1 MSEETKDGAVE
12 ASEASGTQV
21 ELRYAGSSRVVDE
34 GDGARIA
41 LVGDGS
47 RAPVRLRAA
56 IKRPLLVREALGALY
71 EVVRSDTRRAPKDRA
86 AYLAY
91 SAGRSSGSGAD
102 LFQAQREYFD
112 WLAQNDA
119 AAWLVLDPVVTVHPD
134 GTLFEVFSKDEGSYA
149 SLKIGAGA
157 LEPSGETAYGTTNID
172 FSQDLFDAVQRV
184 RSYRTTELAVGQDAV
199 TLGVEGAAEVV
210 EKRVEVPHSWLRGFL
225 QVQAAAT
232 LAPTSCTL
240 APIDLYNVLRQ
251 LRLNADQKG
260 GGRAIRV
267 ELSPGER
274 PRLVLEPWETVLETH
289 GEVYK
294 GRTAQVVRIW
304 GRRRLGMLRRLL
316 PWAESIELHLLGTGL
331 PSFYVVRCGD
341 VTFTMGLT
349 GFTASNWSQALNL
362 DTLLPR
368 TEHTSTLLD
377 QALELLGES
386 WIATADALTE
396 ALGASAADVR
406 EALRL
411 GCQNGQVMYDLDLGA
426 YRLRPLS
433 DAIDPDALAFK
444 NARERLAY
452 DLLAGKGG
460 GVKILS
466 ENRIQGVGTQ
476 YVGEVRV
483 DADRREYRCE
493 MTIDEE
499 GRVKKVDDT
508 SPFFAKHQLKEGP
521 SAPLIAL
528 RLEIAQVARAR
539 AAERGADTI
548 TYETRTYVKRDERG
562 ESVYQV
568 SLEERRVK
576 VRWGLRAKER
586 MRSQNLM
593 FGSVDDARR
602 AYLERIGE
610 LEDKGFMDATAG

>member
-1 MSEETKDGAVE
+1 MSEEAEVGAE
-12 ASEASGTQV
+12 EASGTQV

-34 GDGARIA
+34 GEGARIA
-41 LVGDGS
+41 LVGDGG
-47 RAPVRLRAA
+47 RAPVRLRAK

-86 AYLAY
+86 AYLAHA
-91 SAGRSSGSGAD
+91 SGRSGSSGAD

-112 WLAQNDA
+112 WLAQNDS

-134 GTLFEVFSKDEGSYA
+134 GAVFEVFSKDEGSYA
-149 SLKIGAGA
+149 SLKIGTGA
-157 LEPSGETAYGTTNID
+157 LEVSGESSYGTTNID

-184 RSYRTTELAVGQDAV
+184 RSYRETELAVGQDAV
-199 TLGVEGAAEVV
+199 GLSVKGEAEVV

-251 LRLNADQKG
+251 LRMNADQKG
-260 GGRAIRV
+260 SGRAIRV

-274 PRLVLEPWETVLETH
+274 PRLVLEPWEVVLETH

-316 PWAESIELHLLGTGL
+316 PWADSIELHLLGTGL

-341 VTFTMGLT
+341 VSFTMGLT

-368 TEHTSTLLD
+368 TEHTH
-377 QALELLGES
+377 ALLGKALASLGET
-386 WIATADALTE
+386 WTATADELTE
-396 ALGASAADVR
+396 ALGASSKDVR
-406 EALRL
+406 TALRL
-411 GCQNGQVMYDLDLGA
+411 GCQNGQIMYDLEIGA

-433 DAIDPDALAFK
+433 DAVDPDALAFK
-444 NARERLAY
+444 NDRERLAY
-452 DLLAGKGG
+452 DLLEGKGG
-460 GVKILS
+460 GVEILS

-528 RLEIAQVARAR
+528 RLKIAQVARVR
-539 AAERGADTI
+539 ASERGADTI
-548 TYETRTYVKRDERG
+548 TFETRTYVRRDDRG

-568 SLEERRVK
+568 SLEERRLK
-576 VRWGLRAKER
+576 VRWGLRAQER

-593 FGSVDDARR
+593 FSSIDDARR
-602 AYLERIGE
+602 AYMERIGE
-610 LEDKGFMDATAG
+610 LESKGFMDATAG